1 MKRLNLAERE
11 SRSTREQRQIV
22 RQVVNSYHDWLTRTY
37 SNIRFHIIP
46 LRFLEEISQYIPERG
61 NVLDLGCGFGLFSL
75 FLALSHPG
83 VQVTGVDIS
92 ENRINMAR
100 RSAQELGVK
109 NVQFHAQDI
118 RGFDVSAKYDLVI
131 TLDLL
136 HHIPY
141 TDGNLLLEKISQWLA
156 PEGIFLMKDITT
168 RPRGMLYF
176 TFLLD
181 LLMNPKDAFYYR
193 DMDTWVGE
201 ATKVGFQ
208 RVEQH
213 YMWDI
218 LPYPHILLICRK

>member
-1 MKRLNLAERE
+1 MKRLNLAEKE
-11 SRSTREQRQIV
+11 SQPAQAQRQIV
-22 RQVVNSYHDWLTRTY
+22 RQVINSYHDGLTRVY
-37 SNIRFHIIP
+37 SNIRFRIIP
-46 LRFLEEISQYIPERG
+46 LRFLEEISQYVPEHG
-61 NVLDLGCGFGLFSL
+61 NILDLGCGFGLFSL
-75 FLALSHPG
+75 YLALSHPG

-92 ENRINMAR
+92 ENRINTAR

-118 RGFDVSAKYDLVI
+118 REYEVSAKYDLVI

-141 TDGNLLLEKISQWLA
+141 EDGNLLLKKISQWLA
-156 PEGIFLMKDITT
+156 PEGILLLKDITT

-181 LLMNPKDAFYYR
+181 LLMNPKEAFYYR
-193 DMDTWVGE
+193 DTDAWVGE
-201 ATKVGFQ
+201 ARKVGFQ

-213 YMWDI
+213 YLWDI

>member
-1 MKRLNLAERE
+1 MRRLNLAEKE
-11 SRSTREQRQIV
+11 SRSTRAQRQIV
-22 RQVVNSYHDWLTRTY
+22 RQVVNSYTDWLTRAY
-37 SNIRFHIIP
+37 SNIRFRIIP
-46 LRFLEEISQYIPERG
+46 LRFLEEISQYVPERG

-75 FLALSHPG
+75 YLALAHPG
-83 VQVTGVDIS
+83 VQVAGVDIS
-92 ENRINMAR
+92 ENRINTAR

-141 TDGNLLLEKISQWLA
+141 EDGNLLLKKISQWLA
-156 PEGIFLMKDITT
+156 PEGVFLLKDITT

-201 ATKVGFQ
+201 ARKVGFQ

-213 YMWDI
+213 YLWDI